1 MNDEVEKTNKD
12 LSMGGCLNDEV
23 EKTNKDLSMGGCLND
38 EVEKTNKDLSM
49 GGCLN
54 DEVEKTNK
62 DLSMGGC
69 LNDEVEKT
77 NKDLSMGGC
86 LNDEVEKRSCCKTII
101 IGPLLDGYI
110 GQFGMEFKNKIGR
123 GKNTGLQQSST
134 LFFPYQIFI
143 QFSKLAKGYGGDF
156 TSSRDNKGVLKDLV
170 VTITSQ
176 ETSKM
181 VWHPR
186 RLCGSNYLV
195 KRKFKKLCLEGK
207 K

>member
-1 MNDEVEKTNKD
+1 
-12 LSMGGCLNDEV
+12 
-23 EKTNKDLSMGGCLND
+23 
-38 EVEKTNKDLSM
+38 
-49 GGCLN
+49 
-54 DEVEKTNK
+54 
-62 DLSMGGC
+62 
-69 LNDEVEKT
+69 
-77 NKDLSMGGC
+77 
-86 LNDEVEKRSCCKTII
+86 
-101 IGPLLDGYI
+101 
-110 GQFGMEFKNKIGR
+110 MEFKNKIGR

-143 QFSKLAKGYGGDF
+143 QFAKLAKGYGGDF

-181 VWHPR
+181 VWHPC

-207 K
+207 NNISTYDGHARLVVTKQTPVTIKYKMKSQTC